1 LALSTPAATTASP
14 EQSGR
19 QRATLTTLI
28 AVSALV
34 AIISSLG
41 APLIPSIARADHV
54 SLSAAEWVLTA
65 ALMTGALATP
75 AMGRLADGPRKR
87 RVIEVAL
94 IGVLVGCVLS
104 ALAPSF
110 VVLIIGRGLQGMG
123 LGLLPV
129 TMAIARSAFPPEKA
143 GRAIAALSVSAAVGA
158 GLGYPI
164 TSVVAQFFDYRAAF
178 WFGAIIVAAALVVT
192 VVVLPDRSDG
202 RSRRFDRLGMVTLGA
217 AVIGISVVLSEGGTW
232 GWTSAASLAVILV
245 SVAMVV
251 VWIGHE
257 LRVTD
262 PLIDVRQVR
271 NRSVLTADVSGF
283 LIATAMYLF
292 LPIVIEFVQ
301 IPGSNGYGFGAS
313 ILVSGLVFVPLS
325 VGSFLASRCL
335 TAYTARFGVR
345 SMIPFGSLMFAAST
359 LFFALAHG
367 ALWEAFFAAGLA
379 GIGIGFTFAAM
390 PGFVVRAVPAS
401 ETGSAMGFYQVLRS
415 IGLSLGSALAAAV
428 LISFTARGHIY
439 PTYEG
444 FRVTLIIATALCL
457 LTAVL
462 SYVLPGTTV
471 GAAPP
476 GLAEISK
483 EEGEVEAVGLLLAED
498 AGGRE
503 SSASGTGSA
512 TATGSGT
519 GTGTGTA
526 TARGT

>member
-1 LALSTPAATTASP
+1 MVWGVDATTDTSP
-14 EQSGR
+14 IPDRSWRDRG
-19 QRATLTTLI
+19 TLPTLI
-28 AVSALV
+28 SIAALV

-41 APLIPSIARADHV
+41 APLIPSIARSDHV

-75 AMGRLADGPRKR
+75 TMGRLADGPRKR

-94 IGVLVGCVLS
+94 TGVLAGCVLS
-104 ALAPSF
+104 ALSSSF
-110 VVLIIGRGLQGMG
+110 LVLIIGRGMQGIG

-129 TMAIARSAFPPEKA
+129 TMAIARSTFSPDEA

-164 TSVVAQFFDYRAAF
+164 TSLIAQFFDYRAAF
-178 WFGAIIVAAALVVT
+178 WFGAVIVALALAVA
-192 VVVLPDRSDG
+192 VVVLPDRFDG
-202 RSRRFDRLGMVTLGA
+202 RSRRVDRLGVVTLGA
-217 AVIGISVVLSEGGTW
+217 AVIGVSVVLSEGGGW
-232 GWTSAASLAVILV
+232 GWTSPIALAIIAV
-245 SVAMVV
+245 SIVMVC

-271 NRSVLTADVSGF
+271 NRSVLTADVSAF

-301 IPGSNGYGFGAS
+301 IPAADGYGFGSS

-325 VGSFLASRCL
+325 VASFLASRGL
-335 TAYTARFGVR
+335 TAYTKHFGVR

-401 ETGSAMGFYQVLRS
+401 ETGSAMGFYQVVRS

-428 LISFTARGHIY
+428 LIGYTARGHIY

-444 FRVTLIIATALCL
+444 FRVTLIIATALCV
-457 LTAVL
+457 LTALL
-462 SYVLPGTTV
+462 SYMLPGKSI
-471 GAAPP
+471 GGSPE
-476 GLAEISK
+476 GLQKMMA
-483 EEGEVEAVGLLLAED
+483 EEGELEAVGLMLAED
-498 AGGRE
+498 PGGPK
-503 SSASGTGSA
+503 SSGPVA
-512 TATGSGT
+512 
-519 GTGTGTA
+519 
-526 TARGT
+526 